1 MKEFQPSEPLS
12 ISQYANK
19 YRYLSAEA
27 SSEPGKYYVE
37 RAWYQK
43 EMMDAINDPTVKQ
56 VVLKCSSQVGKTEI
70 LLNILLYFIAHEP
83 APILYVMPT
92 LQMAQALSKDR
103 IAPMIRD
110 NPILANL
117 FGDPKS
123 KDGDNSILHK
133 RFNGGHLTICGA
145 NSSSSLSSRPVR
157 IILLDEVSRYP
168 HSAGSEGDPV
178 NLAVKRSQTFWNS
191 KIIMVSTPTIKGA
204 CRIDNAFET
213 SDKRFFKVPCPD
225 CGEYQVLK
233 WKNVRWDKDKPETA
247 EYCCEHCGTLWN
259 DPKRWRAVR
268 KGIYEPTAEFNGVAG
283 FHISELYSSW
293 SKLSNMT
300 TAFLEAKKFPD
311 QLKTFINLS
320 LGETWEDK
328 GDSLDEN
335 ELLSKRE
342 DFDKDTVPEDVLII
356 TAGVDVQDTSL
367 HISYLGFTK
376 NEIIHVIHHEVLNGD
391 PSTNMLWLSLD
402 KQLNQVFT
410 RKDGKRI
417 KVASACIDSGGHFTQ
432 SVYAYCK
439 NRFTRRFFAI
449 KGMSGDRAIFPKRPS
464 MNNTARIPLFMIGVD
479 SAKDLIFNRVRR
491 EGLIKFS
498 NTLDQEY
505 FAELI
510 SERVVTRFRQG
521 SPIRVYE
528 RTKRHNEALD
538 CFVYAFAS
546 FMGLNPNFK
555 VIEMNI
561 NKQQKEQEN
570 QNETRPKQKTIVRN
584 NFINSWDK

>member
-1 MKEFQPSEPLS
+1 
-12 ISQYANK
+12 
-19 YRYLSAEA
+19 
-27 SSEPGKYYVE
+27 
-37 RAWYQK
+37 
-43 EMMDAINDPTVKQ
+43 
-56 VVLKCSSQVGKTEI
+56 
-70 LLNILLYFIAHEP
+70 
-83 APILYVMPT
+83 
-92 LQMAQALSKDR
+92 
-103 IAPMIRD
+103 
-110 NPILANL
+110 
-117 FGDPKS
+117 
-123 KDGDNSILHK
+123 
-133 RFNGGHLTICGA
+133 
-145 NSSSSLSSRPVR
+145 
-157 IILLDEVSRYP
+157 
-168 HSAGSEGDPV
+168 
-178 NLAVKRSQTFWNS
+178 
-191 KIIMVSTPTIKGA
+191 MVSTPTIKGA

-225 CGEYQVLK
+225 CGQFQIMK

-247 EYCCEHCGTLWN
+247 EYCCEHCGSLWN
-259 DPKRWRAVR
+259 DPKRWKAVR
-268 KGIYEPTAEFNGVAG
+268 RGFYESTAEFNGVAG

-293 SKLSNMT
+293 SRLSNMA

-342 DFDKDTVPEDVLII
+342 DFDKDTVPEDVLLI

-367 HISYLGFTK
+367 HITYLGYTK

-391 PSTNMLWLSLD
+391 PSTNMLWMSLD

-449 KGMSGDRAIFPKRPS
+449 KGVSGDRAIFPKRPS
-464 MNNTARIPLFMIGVD
+464 LNNTARIPLFLIGVD
-479 SAKDLIFNRVRR
+479 SAKDVIFNRVRR

-498 NTLDQEY
+498 NSLDQDY
-505 FAELI
+505 FSELI

-521 SPIRVYE
+521 APVRVYE
-528 RTKRHNEALD
+528 RTRRHNEALD

-546 FMGLNPNFK
+546 FHGLNPNFK
-555 VIEMNI
+555 AIEFNI
-561 NKQQKEQEN
+561 NKQRNEEEN
-570 QNETRPKQKTIVRN
+570 KNETRPRQKTIVRN

>member
-1 MKEFQPSEPLS
+1 MKEFQPSEPLN
-12 ISQYANK
+12 ISQFANK

-43 EMMDAINDPTVKQ
+43 EMMDAVNDPTVKQ
-56 VVLKCSSQVGKTEI
+56 VVLKCSSQIGKTEI
-70 LLNILLYFIAHEP
+70 LLNILLYYIAHEP
-83 APILYVMPT
+83 SPILYVMPT

-110 NPILANL
+110 NPILMNL

-123 KDGDNSILHK
+123 KDGDNAILHK

-178 NLAVKRSQTFWNS
+178 NLAIKRSQTFWNS

-225 CGEYQVLK
+225 CGQFQIMK

-247 EYCCEHCGTLWN
+247 EYCCEHCGSLWN
-259 DPKRWRAVR
+259 DPKRWKAVR
-268 KGIYEPTAEFNGVAG
+268 RGFYESTAEFNGVAG

-293 SKLSNMT
+293 SRLSNMA

-342 DFDKDTVPEDVLII
+342 DFDKDTVPEDVLLI

-367 HISYLGFTK
+367 HISYLGYTK

-391 PSTNMLWLSLD
+391 PSTNMLWMSLD

-449 KGMSGDRAIFPKRPS
+449 KGVSGDRAIFPKRPS
-464 MNNTARIPLFMIGVD
+464 LNNTARIPLFLIGVD
-479 SAKDLIFNRVRR
+479 SAKDVIFNRVRR

-498 NTLDQEY
+498 NSLDQDY
-505 FAELI
+505 FSELI

-521 SPIRVYE
+521 APVRVYE
-528 RTKRHNEALD
+528 RTRRHNEALD

-546 FMGLNPNFK
+546 FHGLNPNFK
-555 VIEMNI
+555 AIEFNI
-561 NKQQKEQEN
+561 NKQRNEQEN
-570 QNETRPKQKTIVRN
+570 KNETRPRQKTIVRN

>member
-1 MKEFQPSEPLS
+1 MT

-19 YRYLSAEA
+19 NRYLSAEA
-27 SSEPGKYYVE
+27 SSESGKYYVE

-43 EMMDAINDPTVKQ
+43 EMMDAVNDPMVKQ

-70 LLNILLYFIAHEP
+70 LLNLLLYYIAHEP
-83 APILYVMPT
+83 SPILYVMPT

-110 NPILANL
+110 NPVLINL

-168 HSAGSEGDPV
+168 ASAGSEGDPV
-178 NLAVKRSQTFWNS
+178 NLAIKRSQTFWNS

-204 CRIDNAFET
+204 CRIDNAFEN

-225 CGEYQVLK
+225 CNEYQVLK
-233 WKNVRWDKDKPETA
+233 WKNVRWVNDDPETA
-247 EYCCEHCGTLWN
+247 EYCCEHCGSLWN

-293 SKLSNMT
+293 SKLSTM
-300 TAFLEAKKFPD
+300 AKSFLEAKKFPD

-328 GDSLDEN
+328 GDALDET

-342 DFDKDTVPEDVLII
+342 DFDKDTVPNDVLVI
-356 TAGVDVQDTSL
+356 TAGIDVQDTSI
-367 HISYLGFTK
+367 HISYLGYSK
-376 NEIIHVIHHEVLNGD
+376 DEIIHVLHHEVLTGD
-391 PSTNMLWLSLD
+391 PSTAMLWASLD
-402 KQLNQVFT
+402 KSLDQVFT
-410 RKDGKRI
+410 RKDGIRL

-439 NRFTRRFFAI
+439 PRFRKRIFAI
-449 KGMSGDRAIFPKRPS
+449 KGVSGDRAIFPKRPS
-464 MNNTARIPLFMIGVD
+464 LNNTARIPLFLIGVD
-479 SAKDLIFNRVRR
+479 SAKDIFFNRVRR

-498 NTLDQEY
+498 FHLDQEY
-505 FAELI
+505 FSELI

-528 RTKRHNEALD
+528 RTRRHNEALD
-538 CFVYAFAS
+538 CWVYAFAS
-546 FMGLNPNFK
+546 YMGLNPNFK
-555 VIEMNI
+555 MIE
-561 NKQQKEQEN
+561 
-570 QNETRPKQKTIVRN
+570 QNLTKSQNDIEKTKDKPRPNMRTIVRN
-584 NFINSWDK
+584 DFVNSWKNK

>member
-1 MKEFQPSEPLS
+1 MKEFQPSEPLN
-12 ISQYANK
+12 ISQFANK

-43 EMMDAINDPTVKQ
+43 EMMDAVNDPTVKQ
-56 VVLKCSSQVGKTEI
+56 VVLKCSSQIGKTEI
-70 LLNILLYFIAHEP
+70 LLNILLYYIAHEP
-83 APILYVMPT
+83 SPILYVMPT

-110 NPILANL
+110 NPILMNL

-123 KDGDNSILHK
+123 KDGDNAILHK

-178 NLAVKRSQTFWNS
+178 NLAIKRSQTFWNS

-225 CGEYQVLK
+225 CGQFQIMK

-247 EYCCEHCGTLWN
+247 EYCCEHCGSLWN
-259 DPKRWRAVR
+259 DPKRWKAVR
-268 KGIYEPTAEFNGVAG
+268 KGFYESTAEFNGVAG

-293 SKLSNMT
+293 SRLSNMA

-311 QLKTFINLS
+311 QLKTFVNLS

-342 DFDKDTVPEDVLII
+342 DFDKDTVPKDVLLI

-367 HISYLGFTK
+367 HITYLGYTK

-391 PSTNMLWLSLD
+391 PSTNMLWMSLD

-439 NRFTRRFFAI
+439 KRFTRRFFAI
-449 KGMSGDRAIFPKRPS
+449 KGVSGDRAIFPKRPS
-464 MNNTARIPLFMIGVD
+464 LNNTARIPLFLIGVD
-479 SAKDLIFNRVRR
+479 SAKDVIFNRVRR

-498 NTLDQEY
+498 NSLDQEY
-505 FAELI
+505 FSELI

-528 RTKRHNEALD
+528 RTRRHNEALD

-546 FMGLNPNFK
+546 FHGLNPNFK
-555 VIEMNI
+555 AIEFNI
-561 NKQQKEQEN
+561 NKQRNEEEN
-570 QNETRPKQKTIVRN
+570 KNETRPRQKTIVRN